1 MNKKFQQSCQWDE
14 RRERPGR
21 ILVVALEGHHSV
33 VRLGPLRATVEG
45 GRRWNGLLSFAPYV
59 TSYAVRAGER
69 VHIVHDVTG
78 QCATLRRKQG
88 KAVRNG
94 FCRYHSP
101 FAPTFGRVWGDRYR
115 PFLFF
120 PKLECWGFPTTPR
133 LFRSVE
139 RCGHSPPVCRTDGR
153 TDGQTDGIGI
163 AYRTERCDARSVR
176 PQNRKY

>member
-1 MNKKFQQSCQWDE
+1 M
-14 RRERPGR
+14 
-21 ILVVALEGHHSV
+21 
-33 VRLGPLRATVEG
+33 
-45 GRRWNGLLSFAPYV
+45 

-78 QCATLRRKQG
+78 KCVTLHRIQG
-88 KAVRNG
+88 RAMRNW

-101 FAPTFGRVWGDRYR
+101 FAPKFGRVWGDRYR

-139 RCGHSPPVCRTDGR
+139 RCGHSPPVWRTDGR
-153 TDGQTDGIGI
+153 TDGIGI
-163 AYRTERCDARSVR
+163 AYRTERCSVAAFV
-176 PQNRKY
+176 PNTNRIFAKFANLSRQLLLIATRQLLICWKYVIS